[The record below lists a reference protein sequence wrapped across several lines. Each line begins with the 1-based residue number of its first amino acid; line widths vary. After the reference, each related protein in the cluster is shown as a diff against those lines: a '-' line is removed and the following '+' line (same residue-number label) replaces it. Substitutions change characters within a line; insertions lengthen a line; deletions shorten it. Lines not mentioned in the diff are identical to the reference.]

1 MKKKLGEN
9 MAKQIKVV
17 DTNGNEHFFLIN
29 SEADIYFSFEN
40 NGLYRKNYEDYRDEF
55 LEDISLDDIRQAISF
70 HDYSIEDL
78 GFDRWDYE
86 EDVLSDA
93 SVYDLYKAIKNYS
106 PIEELIKY
114 MEKDGYII
122 TKGDSNE

>member
-1 MKKKLGEN
+1 
-9 MAKQIKVV
+9 MAKQTKIV

-40 NGLYRKNYEDYRDEF
+40 NGLYRKNYEDYREEF

-106 PIEELIKY
+106 SIEELFKY